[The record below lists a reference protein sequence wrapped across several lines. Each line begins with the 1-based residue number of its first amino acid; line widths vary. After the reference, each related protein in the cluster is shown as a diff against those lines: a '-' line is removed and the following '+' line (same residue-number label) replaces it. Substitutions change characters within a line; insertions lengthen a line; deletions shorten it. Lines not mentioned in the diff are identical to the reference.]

1 MRNLGLKLFS
11 LLVSI
16 LLALY
21 VHSAS
26 NSIVRTFV
34 APVEFRNVS
43 DTRTI
48 LSPLNPSA
56 LVTVKGPSFIV
67 GRIPSSPPVF
77 SITLPTVSESR
88 YQIQLDPNTLP
99 LPPNLEVLSVEPP
112 SLEVAFDDVIEKELT
127 VVVPRIGALDDSIRI
142 SGLVV
147 TPDRIKAVGPRSIL
161 RSISSVETDP
171 LDLRSVSGEDEKVL
185 DLRGAPQ
192 LTRLSEQSVVVKI
205 NTRAVI
211 SERRIENLP
220 VEIRSNLNMQFTLEP
235 RVVTVVV
242 SGPRTLIAGL
252 KRSEIS
258 AFVGAPDT
266 TAAKTQVDVS
276 IELPERLR
284 LVSVEPKRVELT
296 QSARRTNQGTKS
308 QAKNDKD
315 R

>member
-1 MRNLGLKLFS
+1 MKNLGLKLFS

-77 SITLPTVSESR
+77 SISLPTVNESR

-112 SLEVAFDDVIEKELT
+112 MFEVVFDDLIEKELQ
-127 VVVPRIGALDDSIRI
+127 VVVPRIGSLDDSIRI
-142 SGLVV
+142 SALVV

-161 RSISSVETDP
+161 KSISSIETEP
-171 LDLRSVSGEDEKVL
+171 LDLRSVAGEDEQTL
-185 DLRGAPQ
+185 SLRGAPQ
-192 LTRLSEQSVVVKI
+192 LTRLAEQSVLVKV
-205 NTRAVI
+205 NTRAVV

-220 VEIRSNLNMQFTLEP
+220 VEIRSNVSTHMVSEP
-235 RVVTVVV
+235 RVVAVVV
-242 SGPRTLIAGL
+242 SGPRSIIAGL

-258 AFVGAPDT
+258 AFVGAPSSLST
-266 TAAKTQVDVS
+266 RVQADVS
-276 IELPERLR
+276 VELPERLR
-284 LVSVEPKRVELT
+284 LVSVEPKRVDVV
-296 QSARRTNQGTKS
+296 QVNPRSNQGTKS
-308 QAKNDKD
+308 SGRKESA